1 MTSVTYWL
9 PAEREKGTS
18 MATMRDVAQRAGVSA
33 KTVSRVVN
41 DDRYVSAGVRQRV
54 ERAIEELQY
63 VPNSLAVSFR
73 AGRDAAIGVA
83 VPGVADPF
91 FASIIGAVESEA
103 SRRGVAVIVTGVGW
117 EPSHEQR
124 SIEAVLKRQVAGMII
139 CPVGHDMSYLRPW
152 QARTPLVF
160 ADREPAR
167 LTADAVVQDDVGG
180 GEAATRHLIGHGH
193 RSIAFVGDDS
203 WTGHRRLKGWQRA
216 LDGVALPRRR
226 GLAHLGEVD
235 VDTLTPVLAR
245 MLQTP
250 DPPTAVFSSNARCTV
265 SLLTVLRALGRTDV
279 GLVGF
284 GDFPTAAALT
294 PAVTVIHQDGDAM
307 GRFAV
312 DRLFTRLDQPT
323 RKLRRRTVLPVSLVT
338 RASCALPGERP
349 ACGRDG
355 VAERARPAVS

>member
-1 MTSVTYWL
+1 
-9 PAEREKGTS
+9 

-33 KTVSRVVN
+33 KTVSRVIN
-41 DDRYVSAGVRQRV
+41 NDRYVSADVRERV
-54 ERAIEELQY
+54 GRAIDELQY
-63 VPNSLAVSFR
+63 VPNLLAVTFR

-91 FASIIGAVESEA
+91 FASIIGAVEREA
-103 SRRGVAVIVTGVGW
+103 SRRGVAVIVTAVGW

-124 SIEAVLKRQVAGMII
+124 SVEAVLKRQVAGMII

-160 ADREPAR
+160 ADREPGR
-167 LTADAVVQDDVGG
+167 LTADSVVQDDVGG
-180 GEAATRHLIGHGH
+180 GQEATRHLISHGH
-193 RSIAFVGDDS
+193 RSIAFMGDDS
-203 WTGHRRLKGWQRA
+203 WTGVRRHKGWQQA
-216 LDGVALPRRR
+216 LDEAALPRRR
-226 GLAHLGEVD
+226 DLAHLGEVD
-235 VDTLTPVLAR
+235 IATLTPTLQQ

-250 DPPTAVFSSNARCTV
+250 DPPTAVFSSNARCTIA
-265 SLLTVLRALGRTDV
+265 LLTVLQALGRTDI

-312 DRLFTRLDQPT
+312 DRLFTRLDQPV
-323 RKLRRRTVLPVSLVT
+323 RRLRRRTVLPVSLVP
-338 RASCALPGERP
+338 RSSCALPGERVYAP
-349 ACGRDG
+349 HRD
-355 VAERARPAVS
+355 VAGESCSAVS